1 MNEGWGRKEYTTGLA
16 PAARD
21 RTGRRPRR
29 PVVCHSRLSMGAM
42 AAKVPPG
49 MGTDLRLSTRSTTR
63 SLGPCASVDQFAAG
77 GSPILVADSAAEL
90 STVELAVIAPRHHR
104 TPLSAG
110 SRQAP
115 ADCSN
120 SISDVEK
127 VRWSASAW
135 SRS

>member
-21 RTGRRPRR
+21 RTGRRLDVQWSAAPRS
-29 PVVCHSRLSMGAM
+29 PWSAM
-42 AAKVPPG
+42 AAGVPPG

-63 SLGPCASVDQFAAG
+63 SLGPCASLDQFAAG
-77 GSPILVADSAAEL
+77 GSPILIADSAAEL